1 MTTQPPSEPET
12 AAVPTCYRHPGRETY
27 VRCQRCNRPICPDCM
42 RDASVGFQCPE
53 CVAEGNKTVRQAR
66 STFGGSVIAKPY
78 VTWTLLGLNVMMFLA
93 QLGIGSRFTTAL
105 MMWTPGVALNAE
117 YYRLITS
124 AFLHDGYLHIALN
137 MWALYM
143 VGPYL
148 EQAFSHV
155 RFLALYLLSAL
166 GGSVLSYWVDPL
178 DVGSLGASGAIF
190 GLFGAIFVVSR
201 RVNLDLRP
209 ITTLLVINLA
219 ITFLPLL
226 LPNLLPGLRISWTA
240 HVGGLITGVIVAAV
254 LAYGPKTGRTLF
266 QSLLLVGVLAILVG
280 LVITRTA
287 VLLSPVG

>member
-53 CVAEGNKTVRQAR
+53 CVAEGNKTVRQAQA
-66 STFGGSVIAKPY
+66 TFGGRAIAKPY
-78 VTWTLLGLNVMMFLA
+78 MTWALLGANVVMFLA
-93 QLGIGSRFTTAL
+93 QLGFGNRFTAEL
-105 MMWTPGVALNAE
+105 MMWTPAVAANSE

-124 AFLHDGYLHIALN
+124 AFLHNDFVHIGLN
-137 MWALYM
+137 MWALFM

-178 DVGSLGASGAIF
+178 NTSSLGASGAIF
-190 GLFGAIFVVSR
+190 GLFGAIFVVGR
-201 RVNLDLRP
+201 RLRLDLRP
-209 ITTLLVINLA
+209 ILVLLVINLVV
-219 ITFLPLL
+219 TFLP
-226 LPNLLPGLRISWTA
+226 GLNISWTA
-240 HVGGLITGVIVAAV
+240 HVGGLITGVIVAFV
-254 LAYGPKTGRTLF
+254 LAYGPKTRRTLF
-266 QSLLLVGVLAILVG
+266 QSVLMVGVLAILVG